1 MRRGRRQTKDIST
14 TDASAALPTKSVDAS
29 KSNQLQPAAKPFAG
43 FGSFVKASPGSS
55 APAASTQKEQP
66 KATLSFSKLA
76 ASSPAASPKDAA
88 AKPTFSFSK
97 PAVLPPTSSPSFSF
111 GSETKTK
118 PAASSPAASPAA
130 SSPAFSFADLP
141 SISADKPTKPTF
153 SLSKEPA
160 AAVPP
165 AEDEE
170 TKVPTAEEIAASS
183 VPAKSESEEQFSVVP
198 ESFAAQL
205 DVLATFYAIV
215 DSAKTEADCK
225 AIIDK
230 RMPAGQAGFGTA
242 GMSTLKFS
250 KLCSTL
256 AKKYGS
262 NPLDGGVAPASA
274 SKSATA
280 AAGTPKEVA
289 PAAAP
294 AASGWAKMMQAKDE
308 AENDCSKWK
317 CTSCYIKN
325 QTEVFICIACEA
337 SKPGCEEEAKAAK
350 AALAALK
357 EAEKKESAA
366 AAASK
371 VAAAGISFGSKT
383 QTTSFSFSKPAAAET
398 AKPAVL
404 VALEPVQ
411 SAVAESLLEI
421 QNDETSE
428 AAAKKKEISGLGV
441 RQLRLRAAAAGAD
454 VDSIDDARDSDT
466 PKLALMDLVVLWES
480 MPLPAL
486 PEDDHTG
493 AQVQSLWHSRTAVH
507 DTYCRA
513 LTQTR

>member
-1 MRRGRRQTKDIST
+1 MA
-14 TDASAALPTKSVDAS
+14 TDLS
-29 KSNQLQPAAKPFAG
+29 LQAG
-43 FGSFVKASPGSS
+43 PG
-55 APAASTQKEQP
+55 
-66 KATLSFSKLA
+66 AT
-76 ASSPAASPKDAA
+76 
-88 AKPTFSFSK
+88 
-97 PAVLPPTSSPSFSF
+97 VLPASMS
-111 GSETKTK
+111 TK
-118 PAASSPAASPAA
+118 
-130 SSPAFSFADLP
+130 
-141 SISADKPTKPTF
+141 ICM
-153 SLSKEPA
+153 EP
-160 AAVPP
+160 PRRRR
-165 AEDEE
+165 
-170 TKVPTAEEIAASS
+170 
-183 VPAKSESEEQFSVVP
+183 AKSSRASCWKE
-198 ESFAAQL
+198 
-205 DVLATFYAIV
+205 
-215 DSAKTEADCK
+215 
-225 AIIDK
+225 
-230 RMPAGQAGFGTA
+230 G
-242 GMSTLKFS
+242 
-250 KLCSTL
+250 
-256 AKKYGS
+256 
-262 NPLDGGVAPASA
+262 APVF
-274 SKSATA
+274 
-280 AAGTPKEVA
+280 PV
-289 PAAAP
+289 
-294 AASGWAKMMQAKDE
+294 ASGWAKMMQAKDE